1 MEMFAKSM
9 RRFNLHTP
17 VTNVQVQIYDIEEGE
32 NMQQEHKK
40 VYVIIL
46 QALRP
51 PLKYCLFGIADPHY
65 QQVGREFFFS
75 FTFEICEL

>member
-51 PLKYCLFGIADPHY
+51 PLKFQLFY
-65 QQVGREFFFS
+65 GRNMGGRSERSSVFQ
-75 FTFEICEL
+75 